1 MIEAE
6 ITDIRLFS
14 VPGGGQ
20 GAISLSSP
28 DILKQAMKI
37 VTAKRMCDTRE
48 ASSRFR
54 VCGCPAC
61 GRRYRD
67 TLSFYGAL
75 GGEQPERERL
85 RLGGLPWY
93 QTSFG
98 CGGYLP
104 PSPYL

>member
-1 MIEAE
+1 MIEAD
-6 ITDIRLFS
+6 ITGIRLFS
-14 VPGGGQ
+14 EPGAGQ
-20 GAISLSSP
+20 GDVSLSNP

-37 VTAKRMCDTRE
+37 VAAKRMRDTWE
-48 ASSRFR
+48 ASSQFR

-67 TLSFYGAL
+67 TLSFYCAL